1 MKINEIIVESQ
12 IDEYNIKD
20 LKRHGKKAATALALA
35 GAVASSPH
43 ATSFASMPV
52 GTKLA
57 YAASEMDSD
66 RRRIKDISRG
76 KIRVKDT
83 QGDIDEDED
92 NKSN

>member
-1 MKINEIIVESQ
+1 MV
-12 IDEYNIKD
+12 
-20 LKRHGKKAATALALA
+20 ALALA

-43 ATSFASMPV
+43 ATSFATMPV

-83 QGDIDEDED
+83 EGDIDEDED
-92 NKSN
+92 NKS